1 MSVKSIGVLTSGGDA
16 PGMNAAV
23 RSVVRCGLSAGFKMY
38 GIYDGYRGLLNGEI
52 EEFTTRNVCD
62 ILSRGGT
69 VLSTARCNEFK
80 ELEYQKKGAEI
91 ARKFGLDAIV
101 VIGGDGSFMGARA
114 LANLGILTIGIP
126 GTIDNDIA
134 CSEYTIGYDT
144 ALNTAMEAIDK
155 IRDTMTSHNRC
166 CLVEVMGRNA
176 GYLALNI
183 AVATGAET
191 ALIPEKKFDLQRD
204 VIDPVKKAI
213 EAGKK
218 NHIII
223 VAEGVDIDVMQVA
236 KQVEEV
242 TGMSTRASILGHIQR
257 GGNPTCRDRV
267 TASQMGQ
274 RAIELLQEGKS
285 SRVVCIKDGK
295 ITDMDINEALAME
308 KKQIDEEE
316 FLLSQ
321 MLAF

>member
-1 MSVKSIGVLTSGGDA
+1 MAVKKIGVLTSGGDA

-23 RSVVRCGLSAGFKMY
+23 RSVVRCGLSAGFEMY
-38 GIYDGYRGLLNGEI
+38 GIYDGFKGLLKEEI
-52 EEFTTRNVCD
+52 QQFTTRNVCD

-69 VLSTARCNEFK
+69 ILSTARCTEFTQ
-80 ELEYQKKGAEI
+80 LEYQKKGAEI
-91 ARKFGLDAIV
+91 ARKHGLDAIV

-114 LANLGILTIGIP
+114 LSNQGILTIGIP
-126 GTIDNDIA
+126 GTIDNDIS

-176 GYLALNI
+176 GYLALHI

-191 ALIPEKKFDLQRD
+191 ALIPEKDFDLQRD
-204 VIDPVKKAI
+204 VIDPVKTAKA
-213 EAGKK
+213 AGKK

-223 VAEGVDIDVMQVA
+223 VAEGVNIDVIDVA
-236 KQVEEV
+236 KQIEKE

-274 RAIELLQEGKS
+274 KAVELLSKGKTN
-285 SRVVCIKDGK
+285 RVVCVKDGK
-295 ITDMDINEALAME
+295 ITDMDINEGLALPRKA
-308 KKQIDEEE
+308 IDEEE
-316 FLLSQ
+316 FKLSQ

>member
-1 MSVKSIGVLTSGGDA
+1 MAVKKIGVLTSGGDA

-23 RSVVRCGLSAGFKMY
+23 RSVVRCGLSAGFEMY
-38 GIYDGYRGLLNGEI
+38 GIYDGFRGLLNEEI
-52 EEFTTRNVCD
+52 EQFSTRNVCD

-80 ELEYQKKGAEI
+80 ELEYQIKGAEI
-91 ARKFGLDAIV
+91 ARKHGLDAIV
-101 VIGGDGSFMGARA
+101 IIGGDGSFMGARA
-114 LANLGILTIGIP
+114 LSNQGILTIGIP

-176 GYLALNI
+176 GYLALHI

-191 ALIPEKKFDLQRD
+191 ALIPEKDFDFQRD
-204 VIDPVKKAI
+204 VIDPVKTAKA
-213 EAGKK
+213 AGKK

-223 VAEGVDIDVMQVA
+223 VAEGVDIDVIDAA
-236 KQVEEV
+236 KRIEKE

-274 RAIELLQEGKS
+274 KAIELLKEGKTN
-285 SRVVCIKDGK
+285 RVVCLKQGK
-295 ITDMDINEALAME
+295 ITDMDINEGLALPRKA
-308 KKQIDEEE
+308 IDEEE
-316 FLLSQ
+316 FKLSQ

>member
-1 MSVKSIGVLTSGGDA
+1 MQIKNVGVLTSGGDA

-23 RSVVRCGLSAGFKMY
+23 RSVVRCGLANGLNMFA
-38 GIYDGYRGLLNGEI
+38 IYDGYKGLLGEQI
-52 EEFTTRNVCD
+52 EPLTTRGVCD
-62 ILSRGGT
+62 IIQRGGT
-69 VLSTARCNEFK
+69 VLSTARCVEFK
-80 ELEYQKKGAEI
+80 EEEYQKKGADI
-91 ARKFGLDAIV
+91 ARKHGLDAIV

-114 LANLGILTIGIP
+114 LTNQGIPTIGIP

-176 GYLALNI
+176 GYLALNV

-191 ALIPEKKFDLQRD
+191 VLIPERSFDFEKDVVEPVRMAKK
-204 VIDPVKKAI
+204 
-213 EAGKK
+213 AGKK
-218 NHIII
+218 NHIIV
-223 VAEGVDIDVMQVA
+223 VAEGVEGDVMEMA
-236 KQVEEV
+236 KKIEDA
-242 TGMSTRASILGHIQR
+242 TGVSTRASILGHIQR

-267 TASQMGQ
+267 VAAKMGQ
-274 RAIELLQEGKS
+274 KAIDLLLEGKS
-285 SRVVCIKDGK
+285 NRVVCIKNGK
-295 ITDMDINEALAME
+295 INDIDVNEALAM
-308 KKQIDEEE
+308 KKTIEDESLE
-316 FLLSQ
+316 LAS

>member
-1 MSVKSIGVLTSGGDA
+1 MAVKSIGVLTSGGDA

-23 RSVVRCGLSAGFKMY
+23 RSVVRCGLSLGFKMY
-38 GIYDGYRGLLNGEI
+38 GIYDGYKGLLNGEI
-52 EEFTTRNVCD
+52 KEFTTRDVCD

-69 VLSTARCNEFK
+69 ILSTARCMEFK
-80 ELEYQKKGAEI
+80 QPEYQKKGAEI

-191 ALIPEKKFDLQRD
+191 ALIPEKEFDFDRD
-204 VIDPVKKAI
+204 IIEPVKKAK
-213 EAGKK
+213 ESGKK

-223 VAEGVDIDVMQVA
+223 VAEGVDIDVVQAA
-236 KQVEEV
+236 KQVEKE
-242 TGMSTRASILGHIQR
+242 TGMSTRASVLGHIQR

-267 TASQMGQ
+267 IAAQMGQ
-274 RAIELLQEGKS
+274 RAIELLQEGQS
-285 SRVVCIKDGK
+285 SRVVCLQNGK
-295 ITDMDINEALAME
+295 ICDMDINEALSME
-308 KKQIDEEE
+308 KKKIDEEE
-316 FLLSQ
+316 LLLSQ

>member
-1 MSVKSIGVLTSGGDA
+1 MAVKKIGVLTSGGDA

-23 RSVVRCGLSAGFKMY
+23 RSVVRCGLSAGFEMY
-38 GIYDGYRGLLNGEI
+38 GIYDGFRGLLNENI
-52 EEFTTRNVCD
+52 EKFTTRNVCD

-69 VLSTARCNEFK
+69 VLSTARCTEFIQ
-80 ELEYQKKGAEI
+80 LEYQKKGAEI
-91 ARKFGLDAIV
+91 ARKHGLDAIV

-114 LANLGILTIGIP
+114 LSDQGIQTVGIP

-176 GYLALNI
+176 GYLALHI

-191 ALIPEKKFDLQRD
+191 ALIPEKDFDFQRD
-204 VIDPVKKAI
+204 VIDPVKTAKA
-213 EAGKK
+213 AGKK

-223 VAEGVDIDVMQVA
+223 VAEGVDINVIDAA
-236 KQVEEV
+236 KQIEKE
-242 TGMSTRASILGHIQR
+242 TRASILGHIQR

-274 RAIELLQEGKS
+274 KAVELLKQGKTN
-285 SRVVCIKDGK
+285 RVVCVKQGK
-295 ITDMDINEALAME
+295 ISDIDINEGLALPRKA
-308 KKQIDEEE
+308 IDEEE
-316 FLLSQ
+316 FKLSQ

>member
-1 MSVKSIGVLTSGGDA
+1 MAVKKVGVLTSGGDA

-23 RSVVRCGLSAGFKMY
+23 RSVVRCGLAAGFKMY
-38 GIYDGYRGLLNGEI
+38 GIYDGYKGLLNGEI

-114 LANLGILTIGIP
+114 LSNLGILTIGIP

-144 ALNTAMEAIDK
+144 ALNIAMEAIDK

-191 ALIPEKKFDLQRD
+191 ALIPEKEFDLQRD
-204 VIDPVKKAI
+204 VIEPVKVAKA
-213 EAGKK
+213 AGKK

-236 KQVEEV
+236 KQVEEA
-242 TGMSTRASILGHIQR
+242 TGMSTRASVLGHIQR

-295 ITDMDINEALAME
+295 ISDIDINEGLAME
-308 KKQIDEEE
+308 KKKIDEEE

>member
-1 MSVKSIGVLTSGGDA
+1 MAVKKIGVLTSGGDA

-23 RSVVRCGLSAGFKMY
+23 RSVVRCGLSAGFEMY
-38 GIYDGYRGLLNGEI
+38 GIYDGFRGLLNEEI
-52 EEFTTRNVCD
+52 EQFSTRNVCD

-91 ARKFGLDAIV
+91 ARKHGLDAIV

-114 LANLGILTIGIP
+114 LSNQGILTIGIP

-176 GYLALNI
+176 GYLALHI
-183 AVATGAET
+183 AVARGAET
-191 ALIPEKKFDLQRD
+191 ALIPEKDFDFQRD
-204 VIDPVKKAI
+204 VIDPVKTAKAGMLDFSDFDFSLI
-213 EAGKK
+213 SFNTRDVATIIPLNTKVKK
-218 NHIII
+218 Y
-223 VAEGVDIDVMQVA
+223 
-236 KQVEEV
+236 
-242 TGMSTRASILGHIQR
+242 ST
-257 GGNPTCRDRV
+257 
-267 TASQMGQ
+267 
-274 RAIELLQEGKS
+274 LQFMV
-285 SRVVCIKDGK
+285 RN
-295 ITDMDINEALAME
+295 NE
-308 KKQIDEEE
+308 
-316 FLLSQ
+316 LSQ
-321 MLAF
+321 GLGVLGIEKRYKMGSYKKY

>member
-1 MSVKSIGVLTSGGDA
+1 MKIKNVGVLTSGGDA

-23 RSVVRCGLSAGFKMY
+23 RSVVRCGLASGLNMFS
-38 GIYDGYRGLLNGEI
+38 IYDGFKGLLKEQI
-52 EEFTTRNVCD
+52 EPMTSRSVCD
-62 ILSRGGT
+62 IIQRGGT
-69 VLSTARCNEFK
+69 VLSTARCKEFHQ
-80 ELEYQKKGAEI
+80 EEYQKKAADI
-91 ARKFGLDAIV
+91 ARKHGLDAIV
-101 VIGGDGSFMGARA
+101 VIGGDGSFCGASA
-114 LANLGILTIGIP
+114 LTKQGIPTICIP

-176 GYLALNI
+176 GYLALNV

-191 ALIPEKKFDLQRD
+191 VLIPERPFDFQKDL
-204 VIDPVKKAI
+204 VEPVKKAQLS
-213 EAGKK
+213 GKK

-223 VAEGVDIDVMQVA
+223 VAEGIEEGVVEMA
-236 KQVEEV
+236 KMIQIA
-242 TGMSTRASILGHIQR
+242 TGVSTRASILGHMQR

-267 TASQMGQ
+267 VAAQMGQ
-274 RAIELLQEGKS
+274 RAIELILEGKS
-285 SRVVCIKDGK
+285 NRIVRVKDGR
-295 ITDMDINEALAME
+295 IDDIDVHEGLAM
-308 KKQIDEEE
+308 KKSIDEEE
-316 FLLSQ
+316 LKLAG

>member
-1 MSVKSIGVLTSGGDA
+1 MSVKKIGVLTSGGDA

-23 RSVVRCGLSAGFKMY
+23 RSVVRCGLSAGFEMY
-38 GIYDGYRGLLNGEI
+38 GIYDGFKGLLNEEI
-52 EEFTTRNVCD
+52 EKFTTRNVCD

-69 VLSTARCNEFK
+69 VLSTARCKEF
-80 ELEYQKKGAEI
+80 EQLEYQKKGAEI
-91 ARKFGLDAIV
+91 ARKHGLDAIV

-114 LANLGILTIGIP
+114 LSNQGILTIGIP

-166 CLVEVMGRNA
+166 CLIEVMGRNA
-176 GYLALNI
+176 GYLALHI

-191 ALIPEKKFDLQRD
+191 ALIPEKDFDLQRD
-204 VIDPVKKAI
+204 VIDPVKTAKA
-213 EAGKK
+213 AGKK

-223 VAEGVDIDVMQVA
+223 VAEGVDIDVVQIA
-236 KQVEEV
+236 KQIEQE

-274 RAIELLQEGKS
+274 KAIELLNQGKTN
-285 SRVVCIKDGK
+285 RVVCVKDGK
-295 ITDMDINEALAME
+295 ITDMDINEGLALPRKA
-308 KKQIDEEE
+308 IDEEE
-316 FLLSQ
+316 FKLSQ